1 MNNTFKVIDIT
12 NCTYE
17 FFYYMINIENLDSNK
32 ITMKNHTKLFLSI
45 IMDM

>member
-17 FFYYMINIENLDSNK
+17 FFYYMINIENLDPNK
-32 ITMKNHTKLFLSI
+32 ITMKI
-45 IMDM
+45 IQNYFYLL